1 MNTFA
6 AAVPGHS
13 TCETTPFARDINCD
27 GVVDAYCDA
36 VNNNTWLADAKA
48 IKGTS

>member
-6 AAVPGHS
+6 AAVPGHG
-13 TCETTPFARDINCD
+13 TWETTLFARDINSD

-36 VNNNTWLADAKA
+36 VNNNT
-48 IKGTS
+48 